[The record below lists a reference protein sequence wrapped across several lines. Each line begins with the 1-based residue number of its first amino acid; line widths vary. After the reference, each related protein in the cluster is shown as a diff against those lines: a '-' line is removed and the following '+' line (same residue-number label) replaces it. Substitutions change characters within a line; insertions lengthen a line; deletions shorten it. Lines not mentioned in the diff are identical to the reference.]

1 MSYPD
6 SDRSNSSDRPA
17 QGDQSG
23 AVPGRAQR
31 SSESDSPE
39 AALGGADAV
48 QKTSYG
54 VGQGTDPDARPG
66 DSPVAHPPTG
76 HGPNFLAWGIGAVA
90 ALVAIIYLISALT

>member
-1 MSYPD
+1 MSHPD
-6 SDRSNSSDRPA
+6 SDRSNASDRPA
-17 QGDQSG
+17 QGDGSG
-23 AVPGRAQR
+23 ALSGRAQR
-31 SSESDSPE
+31 SGESGSPE

-54 VGQGTDPDARPG
+54 VGQGTDPDARQG
-66 DSPVAHPPTG
+66 ESPVAHPPTG